1 MFIVVAYDI
10 PDDKRR
16 TRLYKTL
23 LGFGE
28 PVQYSVFECILS
40 DVQFEKLRQAV
51 ARVIEPEEDHV
62 RYYELCQACNRRIR
76 TVGKVPVTGKP
87 SLYVI

>member
-1 MFIVVAYDI
+1 MFIIVAYDI

-23 LGFGE
+23 LRFGD

-40 DVQFEKLRQAV
+40 DAQFEKMRKAV
-51 ARVIEPEEDHV
+51 AEVIKAEEDHV
-62 RYYELCQACNRRIR
+62 RYYELCQGCCRRIR
-76 TVGKVPVTGKP
+76 TVGKVPVTTTP
-87 SLYVI
+87 SLYVV